1 MSIKFIVTG
10 AFALSAIAAVSASA
24 GTPPHP
30 KVGDRWIITSSQTSA
45 ETGNDDSSSS
55 SQDNDVIAERV
66 IAVRADGVELVYDLP
81 QDTGARERAATWQ
94 LPVRVFK
101 PLNGP
106 IQLLNEAELES
117 RVDGWLKKAK
127 WTRAACGKV
136 GFTWT
141 AFRVECDPKSALLI
155 VDHFALPDTLAVGD
169 MVTDPKSRTPLP
181 LARGAN
187 EKGEPSL
194 AAQLMIDPDQ
204 IRRDRAQTQVAVAE
218 ITGKPISLDS
228 ALVAEQLVKPSGT
241 ITLSYDLDSSERV
254 WRRTKVTRIRIA
266 GPGNRITNEITT
278 QVIERSPGN

>member
-1 MSIKFIVTG
+1 MNNQFFVTG
-10 AFALSAIAAVSASA
+10 AFAVNAIVAVSASA
-24 GTPPHP
+24 GAPSLPQ
-30 KVGDRWIITSSQTSA
+30 VGDRWIITSRQNSA
-45 ETGNDDSSSS
+45 ETGNDDSSFS

-66 IAVRADGVELVYDLP
+66 IAVRTDGVEIVYDFP
-81 QDTGARERAATWQ
+81 KKTSAQDRAATWQ

-127 WTRAACGKV
+127 WTRAECGKI

-141 AFRVECDPKSALLI
+141 AFRVECDPKSALAL
-155 VDHFALPDTLAVGD
+155 VGHFALPDTLAVGD

-194 AAQLMIDPDQ
+194 TAQLLIDPDQ